1 MKLRLTFLWI
11 CSVHCPSAV
20 SNTYRT
26 SWDCPDAI
34 ETTNSAKPGPLQLYN
49 SFRLI
54 LHEFGHVW
62 ALGKDQHDGILLH
75 CEDKQSPWIR
85 CFSKA
90 NIANGHLVWVG
101 LSSSNCDFKTF
112 RTNFEFFA
120 LLAEQNPAK
129 SGKHLSSE
137 TSDWKK
143 HCGKSSPRHRTQ
155 FTRRH
160 AIKALWSSG
169 FMLIQ
174 EATVSICI
182 ILRSRHNLLQWSNG
196 HIPHIYPEKFPKTLN
211 SHGLRHPHCEWPAHL
226 LAMFLTFS
234 RLQWLAEK
242 TWIEDLVKASSGVI
256 KDQACSTHHQP
267 LAANNSKTI
276 GQPKSKRIFK
286 WTKWLQYRSFRN
298 NQGKGWAKECRKL

>member
-129 SGKHLSSE
+129 SGKHLSSRQV
-137 TSDWKK
+137 T
-143 HCGKSSPRHRTQ
+143 GKSIAVNPPQ
-155 FTRRH
+155 D
-160 AIKALWSSG
+160 IGPNLPG
-169 FMLIQ
+169 
-174 EATVSICI
+174 ATPSKRC
-182 ILRSRHNLLQWSNG
+182 G
-196 HIPHIYPEKFPKTLN
+196 
-211 SHGLRHPHCEWPAHL
+211 L
-226 LAMFLTFS
+226 LAS
-234 RLQWLAEK
+234 CWYKKRQCPY
-242 TWIEDLVKASSGVI
+242 ASS
-256 KDQACSTHHQP
+256 
-267 LAANNSKTI
+267 
-276 GQPKSKRIFK
+276 
-286 WTKWLQYRSFRN
+286 
-298 NQGKGWAKECRKL
+298 